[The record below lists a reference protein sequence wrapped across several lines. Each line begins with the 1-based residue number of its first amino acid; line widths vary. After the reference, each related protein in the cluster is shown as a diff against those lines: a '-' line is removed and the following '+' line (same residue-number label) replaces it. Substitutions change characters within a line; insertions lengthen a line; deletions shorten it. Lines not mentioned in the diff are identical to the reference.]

1 MKKHVCQMTDA
12 EIKRCIAKVN
22 RVASHS
28 WMVCRH
34 AAERMK
40 KKGVTAAEIYYTL
53 QSFDIVEYKIV
64 PEERVV
70 IRSGEV
76 VIVLSIKRETI
87 ITVWRNAIND
97 NHKTLDMR
105 EYDEKLVVR

>member
-1 MKKHVCQMTDA
+1 MKKHACQMSTE

-22 RVASHS
+22 RVAKDS
-28 WMVCRH
+28 WLVCRH
-34 AAERMK
+34 AAERMRN
-40 KKGVTAAEIYYTL
+40 KGVTAAEIYHTL
-53 QSFDIVEYKIV
+53 QSFDIVEYKII

-97 NHKTLDMR
+97 NHKTLDL
-105 EYDEKLVVR
+105 EAYDEKLVVR

>member
-1 MKKHVCQMTDA
+1 MKKHVCQMSA
-12 EIKRCIAKVN
+12 EEVKLCIAKVN

-40 KKGVTAAEIYYTL
+40 KKGVTAEEIYYTL
-53 QSFDIVEYKIV
+53 QSFDIIEYKIF
-64 PEERVV
+64 PDERVV

-87 ITVWRNAIND
+87 ITVWRNAMND
-97 NHKTLDMR
+97 NHKTLNIG